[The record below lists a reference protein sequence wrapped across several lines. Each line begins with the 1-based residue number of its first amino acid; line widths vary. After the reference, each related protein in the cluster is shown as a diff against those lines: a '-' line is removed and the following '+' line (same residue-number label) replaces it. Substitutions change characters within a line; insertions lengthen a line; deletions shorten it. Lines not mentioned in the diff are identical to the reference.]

1 MLRTDFVVDLMVFY
15 RYVYLH
21 SGSCEDEC
29 HNSKHQV
36 EAISSGTE
44 NSVSELVVRVV
55 SRIMRFNKLLT
66 YWFPLT
72 STTPDY
78 TH

>member
-44 NSVSELVVRVV
+44 NSVSELVVRVTDILAISV
-55 SRIMRFNKLLT
+55 SPIPSVSPRKIT
-66 YWFPLT
+66 
-72 STTPDY
+72 
-78 TH
+78 